1 MRATKFDII
10 AFRKRKQVPEF
21 AMVAS
26 LFAVCAKLRLDQNW
40 GPSSKRKILARDNKP
55 RVRILLKYVCRFQSA
70 GITALATVLR
80 HFSDSWR
87 CVQRESAR
95 PNF

>member
-1 MRATKFDII
+1 
-10 AFRKRKQVPEF
+10 
-21 AMVAS
+21 MVAS

-40 GPSSKRKILARDNKP
+40 APSSKRKILARDNKP
-55 RVRILLKYVCRFQSA
+55 RVRILLNSPAAPVGRIS
-70 GITALATVLR
+70 ALATVLR

-95 PNF
+95 PNFKKCSH